1 MGNAGEHL
9 FSQAP
14 SRSDHDTSTVNTSI
28 NSVIHKPMR
37 LGAVKVTKHSNDQK
51 APRAHLSDPPESFQE
66 NGDLCLISER
76 VHLRGCSM
84 GVIWF
89 VFLYETPL
97 AHQQNPFSRW
107 MWELT
112 TRILH
117 LGMAALLSTD
127 SWLTF
132 R

>member
-14 SRSDHDTSTVNTSI
+14 SSSDQDTSTVNTSI
-28 NSVIHKPMR
+28 NSVIHEPMR

-51 APRAHLSDPPESFQE
+51 APQAHLSDHPECFQE

-76 VHLRGCSM
+76 VYLKRRSM
-84 GVIWF
+84 IVIWF

-97 AHQQNPFSRW
+97 VHQQNPFSWW
-107 MWELT
+107 MWEPT
-112 TRILH
+112 ARILH
-117 LGMAALLSTD
+117 LGMAALIFTD